1 MGGNSMR
8 GRIAWACAAAGAA
21 ALAVRGAEM
30 LNWPQWRG
38 PDGTGIAAVGAYP
51 VTFSA
56 ADGVL
61 WKVSL
66 PGKGCSTPVV
76 WGDRIVLT
84 AGVGEG
90 TNGLDCAIGFEWA
103 TGKKLWQTELGRQ
116 RPGRHRRGSGS
127 NPSPVTDG
135 TRVYVYFKS
144 GTLAALDF
152 NGAVVWRVNLQ
163 QRYGKDTLWWDLGTS
178 PVLAGGRLV
187 VAVMQEENS
196 YVVALDP
203 ATGRELWKKAREYP
217 GREET
222 RQSYTTPLV
231 ARSEGRDTLVLWGA
245 DHLTGHDAATGSLLW
260 QCGGFNPENKPVWRV
275 IASPALAQDIAVV
288 PYGREQFVAG
298 VRIGG
303 RGDITAAARLW
314 EKRGLGTDGAS
325 PLAFDGK
332 ACFVN
337 FKGKMWCLDLETG
350 NERWSALLPK
360 GKGVFYSSPV
370 LAGDTLYLCRE
381 EGDVYVCR
389 VKGDGLDVLNQA
401 TLDDVFVASPV
412 LLRDRLLLRG
422 EKHLWCIGK

>member
-1 MGGNSMR
+1 
-8 GRIAWACAAAGAA
+8 
-21 ALAVRGAEM
+21 
-30 LNWPQWRG
+30 
-38 PDGTGIAAVGAYP
+38 
-51 VTFSA
+51 
-56 ADGVL
+56 
-61 WKVSL
+61 
-66 PGKGCSTPVV
+66 
-76 WGDRIVLT
+76 
-84 AGVGEG
+84 
-90 TNGLDCAIGFEWA
+90 
-103 TGKKLWQTELGRQ
+103 
-116 RPGRHRRGSGS
+116 
-127 NPSPVTDG
+127 
-135 TRVYVYFKS
+135 
-144 GTLAALDF
+144 
-152 NGAVVWRVNLQ
+152 
-163 QRYGKDTLWWDLGTS
+163 
-178 PVLAGGRLV
+178 V

-203 ATGRELWKKAREYP
+203 ATGRELWEKAREYP

-303 RGDITAAARLW
+303 SGDITAAARLW

-360 GKGVFYSSPV
+360 GKGVFYSSSV